1 MAAEQEFKGDVGQN
15 VFGNVNEAL
24 RLQNVVNLNIAK
36 DAPEVQTI
44 TDFQRERIS
53 TLVKDLV
60 SITGDHTL
68 DVYRIILTDFGIE
81 KIRQLPR
88 ERYKEVVATLDK
100 WIVDA
105 KDATRNA
112 SEKPDVEKLEIEMHS
127 PATCLGCIEKSAS
140 YSRLQRS
147 SRGQLAAL
155 VFCLGGCGW
164 LLYKMPT
171 TTEAAPIT
179 VTSRENRCYLDG
191 KIYSAGITVQ
201 TAAGLM
207 QECLPATDQTS
218 AMWGNN
224 RRGRLLP

>member
-15 VFGNVNEAL
+15 VFGNVNEAP
-24 RLQNVVNLNIAK
+24 RLQNVVNLNVGK
-36 DAPEVQTI
+36 EVSEVQTI

-68 DVYRIILTDFGIE
+68 DVYKIILTDFGIE

-105 KDATRNA
+105 KDATRDV
-112 SEKPDVEKLEIEMHS
+112 SEKPGTDKADLEVHS
-127 PATCLGCIEKSAS
+127 ATACLGCIEKSAS
-140 YSRLQRS
+140 YSRLQRA
-147 SRGQLAAL
+147 SRTQLIAL
-155 VFCLGGCGW
+155 VVCLSGCGW

-171 TTEAAPIT
+171 SADAATIT
-179 VTSRENRCYLDG
+179 NVMPENKCYFDG
-191 KIYSAGITVQ
+191 KIYSVGSTVK
-201 TAAGLM
+201 TFTGVT
-207 QECLPATDQTS
+207 QECAGATDQAP
-218 AMWGNN
+218 AMWLNTK
-224 RRGRLLP
+224 RVR